1 MVLGNMATAQSV
13 RECLH
18 SEGLPRQQE
27 EVEVEQSACEVTVRG
42 SIEQVQQVLN
52 ILAQVETL
60 GACSFAINSQMT
72 VLRWKLL
79 FTAHELVLLWCHLR
93 DCHTTSVRF
102 QTAMPL
108 VSGFRLPHHWCQV
121 SDCHTTGVG
130 FQTATPLVSGLRLLH
145 HWCQVSDY
153 HTTGVRFQTAT
164 SFVSGFRLPHR

>member
-1 MVLGNMATAQSV
+1 MVQKVVAVVLGNMATAQSV

-60 GACSFAINSQMT
+60 GACSFAINSQRT

-79 FTAHELVLLWCHLR
+79 FTTHELVLLWCLLR

-108 VSGFRLPHHWCQV
+108 VSGFRLPHH
-121 SDCHTTGVG
+121 
-130 FQTATPLVSGLRLLH
+130 
-145 HWCQVSDY
+145 
-153 HTTGVRFQTAT
+153 
-164 SFVSGFRLPHR
+164 

>member
-1 MVLGNMATAQSV
+1 MAVVLGNMAAQSV
-13 RECLH
+13 RECLL
-18 SEGLPRQQE
+18 SEGLPRQRE

-60 GACSFAINSQMT
+60 GTCSFAINRQMT

-79 FTAHELVLLWCHLR
+79 FTTHELVLLWCHLR

-102 QTAMPL
+102 RTATPL
-108 VSGFRLPHHWCQV
+108 VSGFRLSHLWCQVSTFTPLVSGFRLSHHWCQV
-121 SDCHTTGVG
+121 SDTS
-130 FQTATPLVSGLRLLH
+130 LVSGFRLSH

-153 HTTGVRFQTAT
+153 HTTGAVCHWR
-164 SFVSGFRLPHR
+164 